1 MRITIYELLI
11 LVGFTILI
19 HGYLYQYKNKES
31 LEFPNCG
38 CGGNCLCGNRSSIR
52 PICGAG
58 TICDISKN
66 ISNTPIIMPN
76 NETVL
81 IPLEQRCD
89 TSLGVDPLG
98 HPYDWT
104 RDANPILTGMY

>member
-38 CGGNCLCGNRSSIR
+38 CGGNCGGNCL
-52 PICGAG
+52 CGAG
-58 TICDISKN
+58 CKCGIPKN
-66 ISNTPIIMPN
+66 ISNSPIIMPN
-76 NETVL
+76 NQTVL

-89 TSLGVDPLG
+89 TSLGADPLG

-104 RDANPILTGMY
+104 RDANPILTGMYN